1 LATGNF
7 AEVVL
12 NSKQTIGGNLDI
24 TKILEDLRQ
33 ERDQLEE
40 AILSLERLAAGGRR
54 RGRPPAWIAAVR
66 QQTAAVKPTVTKGK
80 KPRRKGPAAEG
91 EEND

>member
-1 LATGNF
+1 M
-7 AEVVL
+7 
-12 NSKQTIGGNLDI
+12 DI

-33 ERDQLEE
+33 EREQLEE

-66 QQTAAVKPTVTKGK
+66 QKQQAVAAPVPVKPAKSK
-80 KPRRKGPAAEG
+80 KARKKAPASEG
-91 EEND
+91 STD

>member
-1 LATGNF
+1 M
-7 AEVVL
+7 
-12 NSKQTIGGNLDI
+12 DI

-66 QQTAAVKPTVTKGK
+66 QQQTAATAKPTLAKTK

-91 EEND
+91 SESD

>member
-1 LATGNF
+1 M
-7 AEVVL
+7 
-12 NSKQTIGGNLDI
+12 DI

-66 QQTAAVKPTVTKGK
+66 QQQTAATAKPTLAKTTR
-80 KPRRKGPAAEG
+80 KPRRKGPTAEG
-91 EEND
+91 TDTD

>member
-1 LATGNF
+1 M
-7 AEVVL
+7 
-12 NSKQTIGGNLDI
+12 DI

-66 QQTAAVKPTVTKGK
+66 QQQQTAGKPTLAKSK
-80 KPRRKGPAAEG
+80 KPRRKGLAG
-91 EEND
+91 ESAEND